1 MRERQQYWSQL
12 MGVGMETGQIYRKDG
27 WLEFQLADTQI
38 KLKSI
43 QKIVKTQ
50 LIVLYAGNSIIV
62 LTACAFFQSQ
72 KEKDLRRFLLLIETW
87 RK

>member
-1 MRERQQYWSQL
+1 
-12 MGVGMETGQIYRKDG
+12 METGQIYRKDG
-27 WLEFQLADTQI
+27 WSEFQLADTQI

-72 KEKDLRRFLLLIETW
+72 KEKDLRRFLLLIET
-87 RK
+87 